1 MRSTADPLALL
12 DAMLATARVT
22 GLAREHVEAI
32 EEIRQALLCE
42 RCRLSP
48 AERGSLPGMPDVPGS
63 GPPDPDSTAR
73 LAEVIAALRAGTD
86 PGVKLSAGIARALL
100 SVVPNRNVIP
110 IGGIDH
116 HLYEAFG
123 VGFLSP
129 AVV

>member
-1 MRSTADPLALL
+1 MRSADDLLRDILRTAH
-12 DAMLATARVT
+12 VT
-22 GLAREHVEAI
+22 GLAREHVEAV

-86 PGVKLSAGIARALL
+86 PGVKLSAGITRALL
-100 SVVPNRNVIP
+100 SVVPNRNAIP